1 MSDKCTFR
9 QQQQVDEQQLKTAHE
24 QLHREIAERKR
35 FEEALDVSNAEL
47 RDFVHMVSH
56 DLREPLR
63 KIASFGLLLKESLD
77 AKLEQE
83 DQENLEFM
91 IDGAERM
98 ARMIEDILTYSRTNA
113 ITVTAR
119 IVDLNEV
126 VERLEQWELGTLLE
140 ETGAVIE
147 IPQPLPRVRAD
158 AVLIQQLLRNLIVSA
173 IQCRRRDVSPRI
185 LMRAEQIAGDEV
197 RIEMQDNGRGVE
209 TRDGKDVFRMFARL
223 YREQEKEEAGTR
235 LAVCKKIVDK
245 HGGRIGVQS
254 EAGTGSTFWFTL
266 PASKDLQQHDEL
278 LLVTESGS
286 GADTIPD
293 KTRS

>member
-197 RIEMQDNGRGVE
+197 RIEMQDNGIGVE
-209 TRDGKDVFRMFARL
+209 TKDGKDVFKMFARL
-223 YREQEKEEAGTR
+223 YREQEKEEAGTG
-235 LAVCKKIVDK
+235 LALCKKIVDK
-245 HGGRIGVQS
+245 HGGRIGVES
-254 EAGTGSTFWFTL
+254 GVGMGSTFWFTL
-266 PASKDLQQHDEL
+266 PASKDLQQHGEL
-278 LLVTESGS
+278 LLSAETGS
-286 GADTIPD
+286 RAGTAPHEAG
-293 KTRS
+293 S